1 MALRSRN
8 SAPPWDFLQDASVAS
23 LQSYELS
30 RLNHAANLRRE
41 LAAVLDQWIEE
52 TAHALLAQWVREGRA
67 FVRQPNPPRLD
78 LQPEFPFSEAAEKP
92 QPISRAIS
100 SLRRNA
106 RVARE

>member
-1 MALRSRN
+1 MALRARN
-8 SAPPWDFLQDASVAS
+8 SAPPWDFLQDASVVS

-41 LAAVLDQWIEE
+41 LAALLDQWIEE

-67 FVRQPNPPRLD
+67 FLREPSPSKPE
-78 LQPEFPFSEAAEKP
+78 LQPELPFTEAIETP
-92 QPISRAIS
+92 LSISRSIS
-100 SLRRNA
+100 AQRRKA

>member
-1 MALRSRN
+1 MASRTRN

-41 LAAVLDQWIEE
+41 LAALLDQWIEE
-52 TAHALLAQWVREGRA
+52 TAHALLAQWEREGRA
-67 FVRQPNPPRLD
+67 FLREPNPPKPE
-78 LQPEFPFSEAAEKP
+78 LQPELPFTEAIETP
-92 QPISRAIS
+92 HPISRSINA
-100 SLRRNA
+100 LRRNV